1 MNSKTETGKPETG
14 SLGVALLA
22 AGVVGVGRGRGPI
35 RVRRFEVE
43 QIFLDNRDRNYTVGQ
58 LSHLLKSPPSNMLCH
73 LRRMLQEEIL
83 VTSLATSKGER
94 QYRAAISFTKLSG
107 KAIRQKHGAFLPSDN
122 GNGVDKVTPLK
133 PLKPSV
139 HATKIGADGG
149 SISLQIAQL
158 KEVMDTANR
167 MLGALSHDYTELKS
181 KVEGI
186 L

>member
-1 MNSKTETGKPETG
+1 MNSKTKTGKPETG

-43 QIFLDNRDRNYTVGQ
+43 QIFLDNRDRTYTAGQ
-58 LSHLLKSPPSNMLCH
+58 LSHILKSPSSNMLCH
-73 LRRMLQEEIL
+73 LRRMLMEGIL
-83 VTSLATSKGER
+83 VTSLAPKGER

-107 KAIRQKHGAFLPSDN
+107 KAIRQKHGAFPPSDN

-139 HATKIGADGG
+139 HATKIGSDGVP
-149 SISLQIAQL
+149 ISLQIAQL
-158 KEVMDTANR
+158 REVMDTANR